1 VFCFALCA
9 LLLLALT
16 LGILVAPRATAA
28 PPPRKVHRIGVLM
41 FTSLPGA
48 IEQLWRGLHELGY
61 VEGRD
66 LTLEIRS
73 AEGKAERLADLAA
86 ELVHLPV
93 DLIVAYTTGGVL
105 AAQRAT
111 TTLPIIAAV
120 MTDPVEAGIAESLAH
135 PGGNITGSFASRL
148 ELQAKRLE
156 LLKEAVPGVS
166 RVAVFLAEGSFA
178 NQRWRTALAR
188 TARELGVELHS
199 VEMRGPDDVERALS
213 ALEHEQAEALVV
225 SDAALLTMH
234 AERIG
239 DFVVKHRLPT
249 IGASRQP
256 FYLMVYQMRVGVLW
270 RRAAVFIDKIL
281 KGARPSDLPM
291 EQAYQFMLV
300 INLKTAK
307 ALGITM
313 PPSLLVLAD
322 EVIQ

>member
-1 VFCFALCA
+1 
-9 LLLLALT
+9 
-16 LGILVAPRATAA
+16 
-28 PPPRKVHRIGVLM
+28 M
-41 FTSLPGA
+41 
-48 IEQLWRGLHELGY
+48 
-61 VEGRD
+61 
-66 LTLEIRS
+66 
-73 AEGKAERLADLAA
+73 
-86 ELVHLPV
+86 
-93 DLIVAYTTGGVL
+93 
-105 AAQRAT
+105 
-111 TTLPIIAAV
+111 
-120 MTDPVEAGIAESLAH
+120 
-135 PGGNITGSFASRL
+135 
-148 ELQAKRLE
+148 
-156 LLKEAVPGVS
+156 
-166 RVAVFLAEGSFA
+166 
-178 NQRWRTALAR
+178 
-188 TARELGVELHS
+188 ELHP

-213 ALEHEQAEALVV
+213 ALEHEQAETLVV
-225 SDAALLTMH
+225 SDAALLNMH

>member
-1 VFCFALCA
+1 
-9 LLLLALT
+9 
-16 LGILVAPRATAA
+16 VAPRATAA

-66 LTLEIRS
+66 LTLEVRS

-105 AAQRAT
+105 AAKRAT
-111 TTLPIIAAV
+111 PTLPIIAAV

-156 LLKEAVPGVS
+156 LLKEALPGVS
-166 RVAVFLAEGSFA
+166 RVAVVLAEGSFA
-178 NQRWRTALAR
+178 TQRWRTALAR
-188 TARELGVELHS
+188 TARELGVELPS

-234 AERIG
+234 ADRIG
-239 DFVVKHRLPT
+239 AFVVQHRLPT

-256 FYLMVYQMRVGVLW
+256 SYLMVYQVRVGVLW

-281 KGARPSDLPM
+281 KGARPGDLPM
-291 EQAYQFMLV
+291 ERAYQFVLV
-300 INLKTAK
+300 INLKTAN